1 MQEDKKGGSL
11 PIIEYPCRWSYRVIG
26 EDETT
31 LREAIA
37 HAAEGAGYDI
47 SHSKRSSAGRYV
59 SLTVDVLVDSEEIRL
74 KIYHALAGHP
84 SIKIVL

>member
-1 MQEDKKGGSL
+1 
-11 PIIEYPCRWSYRVIG
+11 
-26 EDETT
+26 
-31 LREAIA
+31 
-37 HAAEGAGYDI
+37 
-47 SHSKRSSAGRYV
+47 V